1 MQLPTV
7 IQERLPQVWLLLG
20 ALFIVTGLLLGLEYP
35 VTFIYFAIGVA
46 CIFWGF
52 CLIVLRPRKPEY
64 TWTETTSVV
73 ARSPSSDEEPL
84 KQSVAQ
90 PFMAPM
96 VDVSDLPDLPEEP
109 PTDLPDKDS

>member
-64 TWTETTSVV
+64 TWTETTSAAVQD
-73 ARSPSSDEEPL
+73 PNPDEEPL
-84 KQSVAQ
+84 KQSMAQ
-90 PFMAPM
+90 PLMATM
-96 VDVSDLPDLPEEP
+96 VDVSDLPDLPEP
-109 PTDLPDKDS
+109 STDLPDKDS